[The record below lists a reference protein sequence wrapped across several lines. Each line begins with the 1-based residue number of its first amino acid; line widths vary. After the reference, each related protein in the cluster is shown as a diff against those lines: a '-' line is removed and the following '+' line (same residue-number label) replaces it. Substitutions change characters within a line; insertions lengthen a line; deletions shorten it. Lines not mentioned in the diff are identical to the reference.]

1 MLEQLTALQA
11 SVQALAGA
19 IRDALTF
26 KLGKTETASDS
37 NKLGGK
43 TFAELTANTQGA
55 SGEAVF
61 VDKDN
66 TSMSFKPTALLT
78 EFRKAPSDVEI
89 TRMKSNIQPMSEV
102 FAKWKRTSHLTNGLF
117 PSNPAELTSW
127 TYDPVTDK
135 IACSINSATV
145 LGLISPYSF
154 DEYTFDIVLSSTN
167 NDDDSMGMVLAFKS
181 VNGVEHTLIA
191 HVTPG
196 GHNWD
201 GFNTG
206 TLPPRLNIVVNLG
219 QSVAQGLKL
228 IQTMPIGTLP
238 RQTWLGADFKDGVRV
253 RAIRSINGTMSVQ
266 VMKPDGTDFPGGEV
280 KWTGAIP
287 DLFLS
292 KCPIGYFSMSQPDTT
307 YANITVPS
315 PKSDI
320 VDSRNLD
327 VHRWN
332 NSTQA
337 WTIVGKADA
346 ILPKGRLY
354 KNTEGTLDT
363 TFLTL
368 DGRFI
373 TMGSPGNSSSATVV
387 SEQVTL
393 AAGITKQYDMQT
405 LLGANYN
412 RYDLMSAEITVFAK
426 DTNPAS
432 PIYNGYANAQA
443 LVVYGIKDGRYV
455 IVANQSGASI
465 DLVVKVVASPLASN

>member
-1 MLEQLTALQA
+1 MLEKLTALQA
-11 SVQALAGA
+11 SVQGLAVA
-19 IRDALTF
+19 IRDALTH
-26 KLGKTETASDS
+26 KLGVADRAADAA
-37 NKLGGK
+37 KLGGK
-43 TFAELTANTQGA
+43 TFAELTTSTQGL
-55 SGEAVF
+55 SGEALY

-66 TSMSFKPTALLT
+66 TSMSFKPSALLT
-78 EFRKAPSDVEI
+78 EFRKAPSDAEI
-89 TRMKSNIQPMSEV
+89 VRMKSNVQPMSEV
-102 FAKWKRTSHLTNGLF
+102 FSKWKRTSHLTNGLF
-117 PSNPAELTSW
+117 PSNPAELSSW
-127 TYDPVTDK
+127 TYDPATDK

-181 VNGVEHTLIA
+181 VNGIEHTLIA

-228 IQTMPIGTLP
+228 IQTLPIGTLP
-238 RQTWLGADFKDGVRV
+238 RQTWLGADFKGGVRV
-253 RAIRSINGTMSVQ
+253 RAIRNLNGTMSVQ
-266 VMKPDGTDFPGGEV
+266 AMKPDGTDFPGGEC
-280 KWTGAIP
+280 KWTGPIP

-332 NSTQA
+332 NSTSA
-337 WTIVGKADA
+337 WVISGKADT

-354 KNTEGTLDT
+354 KNTEGALDT

-373 TMGSPGNSSSATVV
+373 TMGSPGNPASTSVV

-393 AAGITKQYDMQT
+393 ASGATKQYDMQT
-405 LLGANYN
+405 LLGAKYTTF
-412 RYDLMSAEITVFAK
+412 DLMSAEITVFAK

-432 PIYNGYANAQA
+432 PLYNGYANAQA
-443 LVVYGIKDGRYV
+443 LVVYGVKDGRYA

-465 DLVVKVVASPLASN
+465 DLVVKVVVSPLA